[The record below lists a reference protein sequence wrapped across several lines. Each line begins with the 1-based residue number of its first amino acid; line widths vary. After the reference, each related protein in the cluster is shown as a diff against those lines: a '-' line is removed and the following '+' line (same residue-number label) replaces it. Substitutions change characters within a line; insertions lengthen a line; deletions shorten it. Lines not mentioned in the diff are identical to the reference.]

1 MRNKQKGMILFCT
14 LVIMVILSV
23 LLMVGVYRMQSST
36 MVTKRMI
43 WEIKSYWTARAGNTI
58 AADGAIR
65 NSYWPV
71 LGQLPVHAGISKA
84 GDYDIHYDTANKVV
98 KGEVKDAD
106 GHVDSSFAI
115 YYKNK
120 LNPYAAASEVLETT
134 LGIVMPNPY
143 YSDSNSVE
151 SVFKSNFENTVSTL
165 KSGEMY
171 CLTVGKSKVAVC
183 GLELIYNLSYN
194 ARLIKTNH
202 NQDTLDASESTS
214 ASAAMYVAG
223 NINANINDLFSVDA
237 TDMTRACIVSGGNV
251 SITSNSSDYGKTP
264 NGYGE
269 GPINMDEGAIFVGGN
284 ATLNGE
290 PISPSN
296 TNSNLTNYGVNV
308 YSSSKIEFQY
318 PDEVGTAWGKTIPS
332 GTFCFI
338 EMPDKYDEREY
349 RNLVS
354 SIKNI
359 YLTPEEFCEIYKDD
373 IKGNAADHIDT
384 IYEAVKNDKVDE
396 VCYDE
401 GKCSQIFDDILPMKD
416 KDGVEGLETKF
427 KDLVGESNFISDILD
442 MLGGNV
448 TNDDLAPI
456 MASLYRSYMINRV
469 NMSVSEYK
477 ADGDGKK
484 YEAFFIPEGSAGISS
499 SVSYHDFHIFY
510 SQFTR
515 ARVIG
520 NLCEYIDDPNK
531 LQNST
536 LNKVFANFNM
546 SSKLTG
552 EDGEIKKY
560 NKHLENVFNS
570 ADLYDGY
577 VTDKITVGGGTDLF
591 ILDKYSQHKDQSVV
605 NKFSTSK
612 EYIDF
617 DTKDLKMKVSSNLK
631 SRGDDG
637 DDGYFNFATFD
648 RRGNTSSR
656 YTGQAGG
663 YEHDAVGDYKSSDAE
678 RAGIEFTASGGIVAQ
693 NIDVKGFVYGSDG
706 VDGFLQSTKGN
717 VSFEASGT
725 SILQTGEAKVSVLSK
740 NNINIK
746 RVSATNSGA
755 ANTSGNVQFKG
766 ILFSGKDID
775 IDVGSNNVNFGLQGT
790 IICEGSFTMN
800 HINQVNITYDP
811 SVSSIVINRFV
822 PTWNS
827 DQNALSEELKTGSKY
842 TVQTGSFKLFNRI

>member
-1 MRNKQKGMILFCT
+1 MRKQKGMILWCT

-23 LLMVGVYRMQSST
+23 FLMVGVYRMQSST

-43 WEIKSYWTARAGNTI
+43 WEIKSYWSARAGNTI

-65 NSYWPV
+65 NVYWPV
-71 LGQLPVHAGISKA
+71 LGQLSGAKA
-84 GDYDIHYDTANKVV
+84 GDYSITYDTSNKVV
-98 KGEVKDAD
+98 KGEIKDAD
-106 GHVDSSFAI
+106 GHVDSSFEI

-120 LNPYAAASEVLETT
+120 LNPYATAFG
-134 LGIVMPNPY
+134 LGSISPY
-143 YSDSNSVE
+143 YSDPNSVE

-171 CLTVGKSKVAVC
+171 CLTVGKSKVTVC

-194 ARLIKTNH
+194 PRLIKTEH
-202 NQDTLDASESTS
+202 NQNTLQASESTS

-223 NINANINDLFSVDA
+223 DINANINDLFSVDA

-251 SITSNSSDYGKTP
+251 NITSSSSNYNQRP

-290 PISPSN
+290 SISPSN

-308 YSSSKIEFQY
+308 YSSSDISFQY
-318 PDEVGTAWGKTIPS
+318 PDEVGTEWGRTIPS

-338 EMPDKYDEREY
+338 EKPDKYDQREY
-349 RNLVS
+349 ISLVN
-354 SIKNI
+354 SIKDI
-359 YLTPEEFCEIYKDD
+359 YLSPEEFCRIYKDD
-373 IKGNAADHIDT
+373 VKAGNGDKDLQGIFEDIKKNGLKVEDVSYDDYSCSSEIDKILPLGT
-384 IYEAVKNDKVDE
+384 GEDNDLLNIFDTLVKNDE
-396 VCYDE
+396 LF
-401 GKCSQIFDDILPMKD
+401 GGGFL
-416 KDGVEGLETKF
+416 
-427 KDLVGESNFISDILD
+427 SDILNI
-442 MLGGNV
+442 LQNNI
-448 TNDDLAPI
+448 TADDLKVI
-456 MASLYRSYMINRV
+456 MATLYKSYIINKV
-469 NMSVSEYK
+469 NESVKEYIVK
-477 ADGDGKK
+477 GEVPK
-484 YEAFFIPEGSAGISS
+484 YEAFFIPTGSAGISS
-499 SVSYHDFHIFY
+499 AVSYHDFHIFY
-510 SQFTR
+510 SKFTN
-515 ARVIG
+515 ARVLG
-520 NLCEYIDDPNK
+520 NLCEYIDNPEK
-531 LQNST
+531 LRDSNLS
-536 LNKVFANFNM
+536 KVFASLDMNA
-546 SSKLTG
+546 KI
-552 EDGEIKKY
+552 DKEIERYKDHLD
-560 NKHLENVFNS
+560 NKFSGNS
-570 ADLYDGY
+570 DSY
-577 VTDKITVGGGTDLF
+577 VTDKIAVGSGTDLYV
-591 ILDKYSQHKDQSVV
+591 LDTYSQHNDKSVV
-605 NKFSTSK
+605 DKFSTSK

-617 DTKDLKMKVSSNLK
+617 DPKDLKMKVSSNLK

-775 IDVGSNNVNFGLQGT
+775 IDVGSNNVDFGLQGT
-790 IICEGSFTMN
+790 IICQGSFTMN

-811 SVSSIVINRFV
+811 SVSQIVINRFV
-822 PTWNS
+822 PTWGS

-842 TVQTGSFKLFNRI
+842 TVQTGTFKLFNRI